1 MAQRRMFNKT
11 IVNSAKFLMMPV
23 STRELYFELGIN
35 ADDDG
40 VVEAFN
46 VLRLV
51 NASEDDLKVL
61 ATKGFVQILNEN
73 LVTYITDWNSN
84 NRIRADRKVDSI
96 YKDLLVKILPNVEL
110 KEPKPRAD
118 TGKKT
123 NGRPV
128 DNQRTDKGPH
138 RLGKVSIGKVSLVQ
152 DSIDQP
158 NIEKIEP
165 EKEKQVGGQV
175 DESIFQKVIGFYE
188 KNLGFIAPIF
198 REDFHYEFED
208 WIKLNS
214 DQKEVANIL
223 CTAIK
228 ESIGYNAT
236 NKPKYIMGIL
246 KRWRENNITSLKA
259 IEGSQKE
266 FERRK
271 EKKMNLGREPTPKEK
286 LPEWAKDGYVAE
298 EQESTMNDDER
309 EKLKIKLATFRKKE
323 I

>member
-11 IVNSAKFLMMPV
+11 VVNSAKFLMMPV

-96 YKDLLVKILPNVEL
+96 YKDLLIKILPNVEL

-118 TGKKT
+118 TGKKS

-158 NIEKIEP
+158 TIEDEP

-175 DESIFQKVIGFYE
+175 DESIFQKVIDFYE

-208 WIKLNS
+208 WIKLNT

-223 CTAIK
+223 CKAIK
-228 ESIGYNAT
+228 EAIGYNAT

-246 KRWRENNITSLKA
+246 KRWRETNTTTLKA

-271 EKKMNLGREPTPKEK
+271 EKKMNFGREPTQKER
-286 LPEWAKDGYVAE
+286 LPSWAEEGYVAE
-298 EQESTMNDDER
+298 EQKSTMSDEER
-309 EKLKIKLATFRKKE
+309 DELKKKLARFRKKE